1 MRCRPRPPSPW
12 HGAVGSGSV
21 SPPVLFLRTFPPPGG
36 AGLPTSR
43 SRACASH
50 PTSSRRRSS
59 SPPQSGVEAACLLT
73 VIEVETGGRPFEAA
87 DLDPSDGNEPALLFE
102 RHVFLKRLKA
112 LAPGLVD
119 EAKRQGLTVSKW
131 GGPGSAQYADQ
142 KTSAGRLA
150 LMAKA
155 AALHAEAAYQSASFG
170 LFQVMGFNYTACGFP
185 SAVAMHA
192 ALTRGGVATHLAV
205 GIAFMRSKG
214 LLRKLGAH
222 DWKAFASGYNGTA
235 YKKNAY
241 DAKLADAFARWT
253 TVLRAAP
260 VSPAAA
266 ADPTVL
272 KLGDR
277 GPRVRALQETINA
290 FGIPLKADAAFGPAT
305 RRAVAAAQVELGQ
318 TGTGIADMTFVT
330 AIEAAPAIS
339 RGACEVASKKEIKE
353 ASQPA
358 RIGDNIK
365 VAGQVGLGTVATYQ
379 AYASTVTDTASQ
391 VQSSVDQARAAKET
405 VTSIVGEGFMSTA
418 GIWVVAHW
426 QAIALAAACATAVY
440 VGSQLVRCAVANYR
454 AGRAA

>member
-1 MRCRPRPPSPW
+1 MRLSPDIVT
-12 HGAVGSGSV
+12 AAKLV
-21 SPPVLFLRTFPPPGG
+21 
-36 AGLPTSR
+36 A
-43 SRACASH
+43 
-50 PTSSRRRSS
+50 
-59 SPPQSGVEAACLLT
+59 PQAGVEAACLLT
-73 VIEVETGGRPFEAA
+73 VIEVETGGRPFESA
-87 DLDPSDGNEPALLFE
+87 DLDPSDGIEPALLFE
-102 RHVFLKRLKA
+102 RHVFLKRLKV
-112 LAPGLVD
+112 LAPNLVD

-170 LFQVMGFNYTACGFP
+170 LFQVMGFNFASCGFD

-222 DWKAFASGYNGTA
+222 DWAGFAKGYNGTA

-241 DAKLADAFARWT
+241 DAKLADAYARWT
-253 TVLRAAP
+253 TTLRAAP
-260 VSPAAA
+260 VAPAAA

-277 GPRVRALQETINA
+277 GPRVRALQETIAA

-318 TGTGIADMTFVT
+318 TGTGIADMAFIT

-339 RGACEVASKKEIKE
+339 RGAREVASKKEVKQV
-353 ASQPA
+353 SQPA
-358 RIGDNIK
+358 RYGDNLAT
-365 VAGQVGLGTVATYQ
+365 AGKVGLGVVGTYQ
-379 AYASTVTDTASQ
+379 AYAATATETASQ
-391 VQSSVDQARAAKET
+391 VQSGVEQARAAKET
-405 VTSIVGEGFMSTA
+405 VTAIVGEGFMSTA
-418 GIWVVAHW
+418 GVWLVAHW
-426 QAIALAAACATAVY
+426 QAVALAAVCATAVI
-440 VGSQLVRCAVANYR
+440 VGGRLLRCAVANYR
-454 AGRAA
+454 AGRTV